1 MQILPF
7 GCRAY
12 AVKPRHSYSKT
23 HMDPRA
29 WIGMNLGRSVR
40 SPGAYNIWVPSAGRV
55 VVALDV
61 YFNEQSF
68 PWLPSGHPET
78 AYAQSS
84 QDDGSQ
90 PPGIAQPSPSTSG
103 AALAAPQRMPQFNP
117 SKSNRVL
124 VLFSG
129 PLARPEGIAAF
140 LQRYGIIADC
150 VDSCPTHGGGSA
162 HDIL

>member
-1 MQILPF
+1 MHILPF

-29 WIGMNLGRSVR
+29 WTGMNLGRSVR

-55 VVALDV
+55 VVASDV

-68 PWLPSGHPET
+68 PWLPPGPADA
-78 AYAQSS
+78 AYAQPS

-90 PPGIAQPSPSTSG
+90 PPGIAKPSPSASG
-103 AALAAPQRMPQFNP
+103 AALPAPQRMPQRNP

-129 PLARPEGIAAF
+129 PLSRPDGIAAF
-140 LQRYGIIADC
+140 LQRYGTISDC